1 MALKINLNALDWR
14 AQLGLVAVLSAVG
27 VGVFWYLYADP
38 YQTELNGKRAELR
51 KTRAEIER
59 SQKVARRLPE
69 FQKGVGALES
79 QLDALRMQLPEEQ
92 DVAELLRRVQAM
104 ATESRLTIRGFTPQA
119 VTRKELHAE
128 WPIGL
133 ALEGTYHD
141 LGAFLERVS
150 KFPRIINVGALHI
163 VARASQ
169 TAAQTVTAD
178 CTAMTFVLVKDAPV
192 EADVKGKGK
201 GAKSK
206 PAKGKVAQGPVPA
219 AAPAE

>member
-150 KFPRIINVGALHI
+150 KFPRIINVGNIKIESHEN
-163 VARASQ
+163 ASSG
-169 TAAQTVTAD
+169 ATVVAD
-178 CTAMTFVLVKDAPV
+178 CTATAFVLVKQADDKDKDKAKDA
-192 EADVKGKGK
+192 AAAKGKK
-201 GAKSK
+201 K
-206 PAKGKVAQGPVPA
+206 PAKGK
-219 AAPAE
+219 AEKADKA